1 MIKFS
6 SLRGVGLNGETQGI
20 LKMNF
25 IRSLNLPLVF
35 RVILGIMFIYASY
48 SKILDPAAFS
58 KNIHNFHITDN
69 FVWVENL
76 VALILPWLELIVGV
90 FLIFGVFLEGSTS
103 ITIGLYIFFIII
115 LSQAVFR
122 GIDVH
127 CGCFK
132 TESDAGV
139 TDLHM
144 ELIKRIGEDFVLLVM
159 AFIIKLKDKLLL
171 SNKEIV

>member
-1 MIKFS
+1 MAGPS
-6 SLRGVGLNGETQGI
+6 GEMQGI
-20 LKMNF
+20 LNMNF
-25 IRSLNLPLVF
+25 IRSLNLPIIF
-35 RVILGIMFIYASY
+35 RIILGIVFIYASY
-48 SKILDPAAFS
+48 HKILDPAVFS
-58 KNIHNFHITDN
+58 KNIHNFHTTDN
-69 FVWVENL
+69 LIWVENL

-127 CGCFK
+127 CGCFT
-132 TESDAGV
+132 TEADAGV
-139 TDLHM
+139 TDVRM
-144 ELIKRIGEDFVLLVM
+144 ELIKHIGENFVLLSM
-159 AFIIKLKDKLLL
+159 AFIIKYKNKFLL

>member
-1 MIKFS
+1 MRADGPS
-6 SLRGVGLNGETQGI
+6 GEMQGI
-20 LKMNF
+20 LNMNF
-25 IRSLNLPLVF
+25 IRSLNLPLIF

-90 FLIFGVFLEGSTS
+90 FLIFGVFLEGTTS
-103 ITIGLYIFFIII
+103 ITIGMLVFFIII

-127 CGCFK
+127 CGCFT
-132 TESDAGV
+132 TETDAGV

-144 ELIKRIGEDFVLLVM
+144 ELIKHIGENFVLLGM
-159 AFIIKLKDKLLL
+159 AIVIQMRDKFTLANKD
-171 SNKEIV
+171 VV

>member
-1 MIKFS
+1 
-6 SLRGVGLNGETQGI
+6 LRVAGPSGGMQGI
-20 LKMNF
+20 LNMNF
-25 IRSLNLPLVF
+25 IRSLNLPLIF
-35 RVILGIMFIYASY
+35 RIILGIVFIYASY

-58 KNIHNFHITDN
+58 KNIHNFHTTDN
-69 FVWVENL
+69 LVWVENL

-132 TESDAGV
+132 TEADAGV
-139 TDLHM
+139 TDLRM
-144 ELIKRIGEDFVLLVM
+144 ELIKRIGKDFVFLGM
-159 AFIIKLKDKLLL
+159 AFIIKYKNKFLL
-171 SNKEIV
+171 SNKDIV

>member
-1 MIKFS
+1 MKADGPSGEMQVI
-6 SLRGVGLNGETQGI
+6 LN
-20 LKMNF
+20 MNF
-25 IRSLNLPLVF
+25 IRLLNLPLIS
-35 RVILGIMFIYASY
+35 RVILGIILIYASY

-90 FLIFGVFLEGSTS
+90 FLIFGVFLEGATS

-115 LSQAVFR
+115 LSQAVLR

-132 TESDAGV
+132 TEADVGV
-139 TDLHM
+139 TDLRL
-144 ELIKRIGEDFVLLVM
+144 ELIKRIGEDCVFLGM
-159 AFIIKLKDKLLL
+159 AFVIKYKNKFLL